1 VSRRCYVVNV
11 SQPRFDVEHK
21 TSNSPTYAPSRY
33 IDIFAPIITFRK
45 PLLGG
50 AVTFTFARYPHLF
63 SAAHSPLDICHESML
78 KVDSFLQG
86 RLSNHEVASRFPCT
100 ALPKSKCVPFLP
112 CTRRKSTSAITVASA
127 YASCAKNGAV
137 DLGF

>member
-1 VSRRCYVVNV
+1 VAYVSRRCYVVNV

-33 IDIFAPIITFRK
+33 IDIFVPIITFRK

-50 AVTFTFARYPHLF
+50 AVIVTFARYPHLF
-63 SAAHSPLDICHESML
+63 SATHSPLDIYHESTL

-86 RLSNHEVASRFPCT
+86 RLINHEVAFRSLCT
-100 ALPKSKCVPFLP
+100 AMRENRNASHFYLVPVVNRHQQP
-112 CTRRKSTSAITVASA
+112 PSRAHTQVARRMEP
-127 YASCAKNGAV
+127 
-137 DLGF
+137 